1 MIASRRRP
9 PPGVVRQ
16 ITRAPSPMIAYLVPW
31 LSVAIGS
38 LLPGLPLI
46 APAPVMPPLG
56 FLMLLGWRQLRPG
69 LLPVWAGLPL
79 GLVDD
84 LFSGQPFGSAILLWS
99 VAMLALEVIEARFP
113 WRNFLIEWAVAS
125 VMIVAYVA
133 LTGGIAL
140 LAGTHAPI
148 VLLVPQA
155 VAAVLIYPV
164 VGRVIAWLDRL
175 RLRRFRVFG

>member
-1 MIASRRRP
+1 MIGARRRP
-9 PPGVVRQ
+9 PIGVVRQ
-16 ITRAPSPMIAYLVPW
+16 ITRAPSPMVAYLVPW
-31 LSVAIGS
+31 LSVAVGS
-38 LLPGLPLI
+38 LLPDLPVI

-99 VAMLALEVIEARFP
+99 VTMLALDVIEARFP
-113 WRNFLIEWAVAS
+113 WRNFVIEWAVAA
-125 VMIVAYVA
+125 VMIAAYVA

-140 LAGTHAPI
+140 VAGSHAPI
-148 VLLVPQA
+148 MLLVPQA
-155 VAAVLIYPV
+155 IAAVVLYPV
-164 VGRVIAWLDRL
+164 VARVIAWLDRK
-175 RLRRFRVFG
+175 RLRPFRVFG